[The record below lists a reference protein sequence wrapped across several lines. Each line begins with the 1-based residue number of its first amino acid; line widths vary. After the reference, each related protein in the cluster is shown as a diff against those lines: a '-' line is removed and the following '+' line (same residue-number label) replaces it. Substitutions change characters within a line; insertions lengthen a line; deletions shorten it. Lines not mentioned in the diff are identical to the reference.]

1 MGAAGMAMVGF
12 VDDRRRL
19 RPLTKL
25 LLQCA
30 LAAVVVGSG
39 AVFRASG
46 WHLVNVAFSF
56 LWIVSITNS
65 FNLIDNMDGLSAGV
79 TVIISAFRVCAL
91 AAGGFWSDAALAAV
105 IGGAFAG
112 FLIFNYLPAR
122 IFMGDCGSMLAGFA
136 LAATTIA
143 SPLPH

>member
-30 LAAVVVGSG
+30 LAGVVVGSG

-46 WHLVNVAFSF
+46 WHWVNVAFSF
-56 LWIVSITNS
+56 LWIVSLTNS
-65 FNLIDNMDGLSAGV
+65 FNLIANMDGLSAGV
-79 TVIISAFRVCAL
+79 AGVSTAVRGRGVTAGRFWPH
-91 AAGGFWSDAALAAV
+91 AAHAAMR
-105 IGGAFAG
+105 GGAFWRGPCCA
-112 FLIFNYLPAR
+112 PR
-122 IFMGDCGSMLAGFA
+122 
-136 LAATTIA
+136 
-143 SPLPH
+143 